1 MRICIIGS
9 GFGASVL
16 TKVLAKTNHDI
27 DVIDINEINNFST
40 RRALKVIKSSV
51 LNVKDIEYQYYGW
64 GGGSN
69 LWHGVNTFFDNSEF
83 KKYKKI
89 SIDFK
94 KIYLKYNSKSLKFI
108 EVISNFKKKQFL
120 KYNRYNQ
127 VLKKISTSGLFN
139 TKNFIVQNKPYNV
152 KKYFLEL
159 LKKKRIKLVE
169 NSVVLKFQF
178 KNKRITA
185 VEIFNIKKK
194 KIFILTYDI
203 FVLCS
208 GAIESPRILLQTF
221 KKNHESSYD
230 KLGLGITDHFKS
242 TIGVIKSRDSSSYYD
257 FRINKKENA
266 RIGFVPKKN
275 VKGNYCVIFR
285 PFINL
290 NYAKFT
296 TLIKLFIKKKNINNI
311 INLIS
316 NLSFL
321 NIFYIFSRIL
331 CRYLPIEASKV
342 EIWTEAKQSESN
354 YIYLTNRFDNYGRKI
369 PKLVFNFSD
378 FEKNQIIDAQNNIS
392 NIFNSKKDFFFKKN
406 NFSLK
411 NISSGSHFANT
422 CRIGRNIKDSVVNK
436 NLKIHNFHNLYICDN
451 SVLNYT
457 GNSNPTLS
465 LMNLAFR
472 LGYYLIKKLKI
483 TKY

>member
-40 RRALKVIKSSV
+40 RRTLKVIKSSV

-69 LWHGVNTFFDNSEF
+69 LWHGVNTFFDNTEF

-139 TKNFIVQNKPYNV
+139 TKNFIVQNKPVNV

-185 VEIFNIKKK
+185 VEIFDIKKK
-194 KIFILTYDI
+194 K
-203 FVLCS
+203 
-208 GAIESPRILLQTF
+208 
-221 KKNHESSYD
+221 
-230 KLGLGITDHFKS
+230 
-242 TIGVIKSRDSSSYYD
+242 
-257 FRINKKENA
+257 
-266 RIGFVPKKN
+266 
-275 VKGNYCVIFR
+275 
-285 PFINL
+285 NL
-290 NYAKFT
+290 F
-296 TLIKLFIKKKNINNI
+296 
-311 INLIS
+311 
-316 NLSFL
+316 
-321 NIFYIFSRIL
+321 
-331 CRYLPIEASKV
+331 
-342 EIWTEAKQSESN
+342 
-354 YIYLTNRFDNYGRKI
+354 
-369 PKLVFNFSD
+369 
-378 FEKNQIIDAQNNIS
+378 
-392 NIFNSKKDFFFKKN
+392 
-406 NFSLK
+406 
-411 NISSGSHFANT
+411 
-422 CRIGRNIKDSVVNK
+422 
-436 NLKIHNFHNLYICDN
+436 
-451 SVLNYT
+451 
-457 GNSNPTLS
+457 
-465 LMNLAFR
+465 
-472 LGYYLIKKLKI
+472 
-483 TKY
+483 